1 MSFPV
6 YSFVNP
12 TRAVARIVRVLQR
25 TPAAAF
31 IDHAGVYSC
40 RRISGSSTWSQH
52 AWSNAVDLFP
62 QPKRTKRGY
71 VDSDEA
77 RTIIANAVV
86 RNATRRTVANRGRKL
101 KVAQVIDHDGR
112 RIWTPERGW
121 HAYTGS
127 LGNHVHVSG
136 APLKTGTPPC
146 AGG

>member
-1 MSFPV
+1 MFPV
-6 YSFVNP
+6 YSTSVITP
-12 TRAVARIVRVLQR
+12 QIRRVIRVLMR

-31 IDHAGVYSC
+31 IDHAGVYNC
-40 RRISGSSTWSQH
+40 RPIAGTSTWSQH
-52 AWSNAVDLFP
+52 AWGHAVDLFP
-62 QPKRTKRGY
+62 QPKRTTKRGY

-101 KVAQVIDHDGR
+101 RVAQVIDHDGR